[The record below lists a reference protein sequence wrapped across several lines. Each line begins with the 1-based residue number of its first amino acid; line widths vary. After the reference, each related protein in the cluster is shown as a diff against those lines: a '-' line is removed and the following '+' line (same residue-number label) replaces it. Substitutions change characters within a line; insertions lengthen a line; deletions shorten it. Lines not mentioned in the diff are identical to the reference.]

1 MSKEIKFD
9 NEARNGLVS
18 GIQKLAQAVGVTL
31 GPQGR
36 NVYIKT
42 TFKRQVTKDGVTVAK
57 HFELDDVSEQEG
69 VQLVREVATDTD
81 NSAGDGTTTATVLAN
96 AIVTEG
102 MKNMAAGANPM
113 ELKKGIDKGVKAI
126 VNNLNEM
133 AIEITDD
140 QILKNIASISANNDT
155 VIGNMI
161 GEAFAKVGRDGVITV
176 EQSHTADTKV
186 EIVDGLRFD
195 NGFLSPYFMTNPDKQ
210 HCELKDTS
218 VVVYN
223 GKLSTEKQIM
233 PILQSTLG
241 TGVGTL
247 LLIADDVE
255 GEALKCA
262 VVNRLQNNVG
272 ICIVKAPGFSSNRSA
287 YLEDIAI
294 LTGGQLV
301 APNTAHTL
309 ENFSPDVVGH
319 AGTIITTMYN
329 TTIVS
334 GGGNTDN
341 IQARLSQLKSQRE
354 SETDEYHSKK
364 LSERIANLQNGIGVI
379 YVGAVSDVER
389 EEKKDRVVDALSAT
403 KAALEEGIVPGGGI
417 ALLNASNQ
425 IKKLSDIGI
434 ENQDQITGVQLLLQ
448 AVTAPLKKI
457 AENAGVS
464 GDVVLGNINKSRKTN
479 YGFNAKTNEYVNDMI
494 EAGIIDPKKVT
505 RTAIENAASIA
516 GMILTTECTMIHKPK
531 EGEESHIQ
539 HF

>member
-9 NEARNGLVS
+9 TEARQGLVT
-18 GIQKLAQAVGVTL
+18 GIQKLADAVGVTL

-57 HFELDDVSEQEG
+57 HFELDDLSEQEG

-96 AIVTEG
+96 AIVVEG

-113 ELKKGIDKGVKAI
+113 ELKKGIDKAVKAI
-126 VNNLNEM
+126 VDNLDEM
-133 AIEITDD
+133 SIEVADD
-140 QILKNIASISANNDT
+140 ELLKNIASISANNDT
-155 VIGNMI
+155 IIGNMI

-176 EQSHTADTKV
+176 EQSHTADTRV
-186 EIVDGLRFD
+186 DIVDGLRFD

-223 GKLSTEKQIM
+223 GKISTEKQIM
-233 PILQSTLG
+233 PILQATLG
-241 TGVGTL
+241 TGVGSL

-272 ICIVKAPGFSSNRSA
+272 ICIVKAPGFSSNRTA

-301 APNTAHTL
+301 APNTAYTL
-309 ENFSPDVVGH
+309 DNFSPDVVGH
-319 AGTIITTMYN
+319 ADTIVTTMYN
-329 TTIVS
+329 TTIV
-334 GGGNTDN
+334 GGGGVTDN

-354 SETDEYHSKK
+354 TETDEYHSKK
-364 LSERIANLQNGIGVI
+364 LSERIANLQNGVGVI

-389 EEKKDRVVDALSAT
+389 EEKKDRVVDALAAT

-417 ALLNASNQ
+417 ALLNAGKQ
-425 IKKLSDIGI
+425 IKKVSDIGV
-434 ENQDQITGVQLLLQ
+434 ENQDQTTGVHLLLQ
-448 AVTAPLKKI
+448 ALTAPLKKI
-457 AENAGVS
+457 AKNAGVN

-479 YGFNAKTNEYVNDMI
+479 YGFNAKTNKYVDDMI
-494 EAGIIDPKKVT
+494 EEGIIDPKKVT

-516 GMILTTECTMIHKPK
+516 GMILTTECTMIYKPK